1 MTKRSGKSDAA
12 VRATFKELADYA
24 GRIFR
29 RGPSLP
35 PKRLRDVGSGDFK
48 KIGEEFF
55 GYFLKFCHLDPM
67 AHVFEIGCGCGR
79 MALPLTGYLHEKGR
93 YVGMDIAKAPVVW
106 CRAHISVKYPNFE
119 FRRADLQN
127 ARYNPGGRFSAD
139 DYVFPF
145 ADESFDFIFL
155 TSVLTHMLP
164 GGVENYLKEISRLL
178 KTNGRVLMTLFL
190 LNEMQRTLGS
200 QGKRKIDFPFNR
212 GVCRVS
218 DERVP
223 ESAVAYEED
232 HVRNLLNRHGLI
244 VREPIRYGTWSG
256 RTDGLSLQDLVIA
269 FKGGLSRAEVST

>member
-1 MTKRSGKSDAA
+1 
-12 VRATFKELADYA
+12 
-24 GRIFR
+24 
-29 RGPSLP
+29 
-35 PKRLRDVGSGDFK
+35 
-48 KIGEEFF
+48 
-55 GYFLKFCHLDPM
+55 
-67 AHVFEIGCGCGR
+67 
-79 MALPLTGYLHEKGR
+79 
-93 YVGMDIAKAPVVW
+93 
-106 CRAHISVKYPNFE
+106 
-119 FRRADLQN
+119 
-127 ARYNPGGRFSAD
+127 
-139 DYVFPF
+139 
-145 ADESFDFIFL
+145 
-155 TSVLTHMLP
+155 
-164 GGVENYLKEISRLL
+164 
-178 KTNGRVLMTLFL
+178 MTLFL